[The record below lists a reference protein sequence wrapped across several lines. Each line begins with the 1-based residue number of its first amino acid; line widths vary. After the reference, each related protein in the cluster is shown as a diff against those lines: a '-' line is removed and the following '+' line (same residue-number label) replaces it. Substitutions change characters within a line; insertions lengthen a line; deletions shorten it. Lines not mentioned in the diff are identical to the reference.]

1 MAKGIAFDRESG
13 HRIAR
18 SVRRTEAEHHS
29 VVGQRRPP
37 GQILNQ
43 GSGRHWGTLAA
54 DLVYSDTTGVTV
66 NLTIGG
72 TIENV
77 LPPPTML
84 SGTIDSGDP
93 VLIELIDG
101 DYYVTLAPC

>member
-18 SVRRTEAEHHS
+18 SVRRTEAEHRTL
-29 VVGQRRPP
+29 VGQRRPP
-37 GQILNQ
+37 GQILSVPV
-43 GSGRHWGTLAA
+43 GGKHWGTLAA
-54 DLVYSDTTGVTV
+54 ALDYDDTVGVTV
-66 NLTIGG
+66 NLDIGG

-77 LPPPTML
+77 LPSKTQ
-84 SGTIDSGDP
+84 SDTIDSGSA

-101 DYYVTLAPC
+101 DWYVTLAPC